1 MCAIKIKFV
10 KFLPPRSFEASCI
23 LYQWQNNKNQQ
34 QIELDSTMQLGM
46 PEPHNSII
54 FWEPETVES
63 YSN

>member
-1 MCAIKIKFV
+1 MYAIKIKFV
-10 KFLPPRSFEASCI
+10 NFLLPQSLEASFI

-46 PEPHNSII
+46 PEPHDSII
-54 FWEPETVES
+54 FWESETVES